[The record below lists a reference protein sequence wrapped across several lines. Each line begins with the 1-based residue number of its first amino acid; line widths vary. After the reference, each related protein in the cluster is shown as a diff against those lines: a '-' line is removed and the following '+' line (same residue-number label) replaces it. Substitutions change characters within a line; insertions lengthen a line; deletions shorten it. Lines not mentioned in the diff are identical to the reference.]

1 MKKML
6 CYFLLC
12 AVVLGLIA
20 GCISLPPVSTP
31 TEPSS
36 SVLLQTPTNGQTTQP
51 TTQNN
56 QQTNPGPTGPQQTT
70 PGPTEP
76 EFELKPL
83 PTVERE
89 KTGLLVEYDP
99 NRELYILTNKNEI
112 IYANNWGNNS
122 YSFTIYSKKP
132 LDVNSIS
139 VKLPISYYYST
150 TVRQRELGGVNQ
162 YALDKLDER
171 SYYADNS
178 FSYPLYLAY
187 RGKDFRKLAELYDKY
202 MQLQE
207 LNQQHFTMWQNNQI
221 TREQYDLLKAPYEVA
236 KEEYYAYCDAEWE
249 DYLALTKQDL
259 PQFYAYTVSISFTDL
274 SNIGADWEHEESFT
288 QIEVTIGDETYVQD
302 IGKITLIEDWELP
315 AQLDWKVGFTGI
327 AGTLGSINGPSLYND
342 ETHCL
347 EMLYHY
353 TADRYELLEELV
365 MLNPTQTVERVW
377 LRIRPKGGSTVVVE
391 WDMSE
396 PYEIFP
402 GDDVTVYASY
412 RDENM
417 NTLGYHTVTAS
428 YLLCT
433 SDGESYCRFA
443 YCDTN
448 TCESDYLAYAILF
461 DGLDLES
468 YYWDFYYLIYEPW
481 RLDPEATPM
490 R

>member
-1 MKKML
+1 MVLNHLVWCKAAVQVPFDECGRFPDENRGIDHGDVDRRVL
-6 CYFLLC
+6 QAFLLVG
-12 AVVLGLIA
+12 ASVAGL
-20 GCISLPPVSTP
+20 
-31 TEPSS
+31 
-36 SVLLQTPTNGQTTQP
+36 
-51 TTQNN
+51 
-56 QQTNPGPTGPQQTT
+56 
-70 PGPTEP
+70 
-76 EFELKPL
+76 
-83 PTVERE
+83 ERG
-89 KTGLLVEYDP
+89 TGL
-99 NRELYILTNKNEI
+99 
-112 IYANNWGNNS
+112 
-122 YSFTIYSKKP
+122 
-132 LDVNSIS
+132 
-139 VKLPISYYYST
+139 
-150 TVRQRELGGVNQ
+150 
-162 YALDKLDER
+162 
-171 SYYADNS
+171 
-178 FSYPLYLAY
+178 
-187 RGKDFRKLAELYDKY
+187 
-202 MQLQE
+202 
-207 LNQQHFTMWQNNQI
+207 
-221 TREQYDLLKAPYEVA
+221 
-236 KEEYYAYCDAEWE
+236 
-249 DYLALTKQDL
+249 
-259 PQFYAYTVSISFTDL
+259 
-274 SNIGADWEHEESFT
+274 
-288 QIEVTIGDETYVQD
+288 QD

-481 RLDPEATPM
+481 RYDPEATPM

>member
-20 GCISLPPVSTP
+20 GCISAPIDTTGPSDPASLETTKDNQGAQNTKPVD
-31 TEPSS
+31 
-36 SVLLQTPTNGQTTQP
+36 TQP
-51 TTQNN
+51 QGTQNT
-56 QQTNPGPTGPQQTT
+56 QPQQTI
-70 PGPTEP
+70 PGLTEP

-89 KTGLLVEYDP
+89 KTGLPVEYDP
-99 NRELYILTNKNEI
+99 NRELYILTNRNEI
-112 IYANNWGNNS
+112 IYANKWGNNT
-122 YSFTIYSKKP
+122 YSFSIYSKKP

-139 VKLPISYYYST
+139 VKIPISNYYSV
-150 TVRQRELGGVNQ
+150 TVRQRELGGIKQETSN
-162 YALDKLDER
+162 KLDER
-171 SYYADNS
+171 AYDSGNS

-202 MQLQE
+202 MQLEE
-207 LNQQHFTMWQNNQI
+207 LKQRYINMWMNNQI
-221 TREQYDLLKAPYEVA
+221 TREQYELATAPYEVA
-236 KEEYYAYCDAEWE
+236 KEEFYAYRDAEWE

-259 PQFYAYTVSISFTDL
+259 PQFYVYTVVIGFKDL
-274 SNIGADWEHEESFT
+274 GNLGTALEQEESFT
-288 QIEVTIGDETYVQD
+288 QIEVTIGDETYVHD
-302 IGKITLIEDWELP
+302 IGKITLIEDWQLP

-327 AGTLGSINGPSLYND
+327 AGTLGTIYGPNLYND

-365 MLNPTQTVERVW
+365 TLNPTQTVERVW
-377 LRIRPKGGSTVVVE
+377 LRIRPKGGSAVVVE

-417 NTLGYHTVTAS
+417 DTLGYRTVVAS

-443 YCDTN
+443 YCDTVAR
-448 TCESDYLAYAILF
+448 ESDYLAYAILF

-468 YYWDFYYLIYEPW
+468 YFWDFYYLIYEPW
-481 RLDPEATPM
+481 RYDPEETPM
-490 R
+490 